1 MISTRAL
8 CRLVRAAMAVDVPA
22 GMAELKSNGCWVHV
36 DEYEKFCDQ
45 VTELHA
51 ALKQMKREGAK
62 PDKKRRKR

>member
-8 CRLVRAAMAVDVPA
+8 CRLVKAAMAVDVPA
-22 GMAELKSNGCWVHV
+22 GMAELRSNGCWVHV

-51 ALKQMKREGAK
+51 AIRQMKKEGAK
-62 PDKKRRKR
+62 SAKRRKR